1 MKKIVIMLLAAM
13 MLFAFTACDP
23 NENSAKP
30 NVIVE
35 LSDDMVSN
43 FNEDTKIESLT
54 EGALVVNGTTG
65 GWQLD
70 LNRNGKYV
78 LTEGK
83 TYEVSFDLETAEE
96 CKYTSNILIGRLSG
110 DASVS
115 HSAYAVQNLT
125 TGSYTVTFKYVSE
138 ETGINVYYNGEL
150 VTRTEN
156 LSGYY
161 DATSGDSTYIGV
173 GGWVEGTGD
182 AKITSFTVTEV

>member
-65 GWQLD
+65 GW
-70 LNRNGKYV
+70 
-78 LTEGK
+78 
-83 TYEVSFDLETAEE
+83 
-96 CKYTSNILIGRLSG
+96 
-110 DASVS
+110 
-115 HSAYAVQNLT
+115 
-125 TGSYTVTFKYVSE
+125 
-138 ETGINVYYNGEL
+138 
-150 VTRTEN
+150 
-156 LSGYY
+156 
-161 DATSGDSTYIGV
+161 
-173 GGWVEGTGD
+173 
-182 AKITSFTVTEV
+182 